1 MSDDFTMRRDQ
12 LAVEIARQRRE
23 LAQAYVH
30 LEKPIR
36 YTEYGMRGF
45 GFIRNN
51 PWIFAAAPALLS
63 VVKIAFGGKKKKSSK
78 PSSKQEQ
85 TQVEKNKRPL
95 QLWMNRGWQLYQLYR
110 RVRTFIP

>member
-1 MSDDFTMRRDQ
+1 MSDDFATRRDQ

-23 LAQAYVH
+23 LVQAYIH

-45 GFIRNN
+45 GFIRSN
-51 PWIFAAAPALLS
+51 PWIFAAAPALFS
-63 VVKIAFGGKKKKSSK
+63 IVKIAFGGKKKKSSQ
-78 PSSKQEQ
+78 SSPAQEQ
-85 TQVEKNKRPL
+85 TPVENKKPL
-95 QLWMNRGWQLYQLYR
+95 QLWANRAWRLYQLYR